1 MRILPYESTAV
12 KVRKQSQAS
21 KLAVFPTF
29 ATARPVRFMPVVK
42 FCATDKWE
50 PAQ

>member
-12 KVRKQSQAS
+12 KVRPQSRAS

-29 ATARPVRFMPVVK
+29 TTARPIPLLPLVNL
-42 FCATDKWE
+42 CATAKWE
-50 PAQ
+50 PIP